1 MKYNEALPIIMLNKQ
16 NDDKLLAIQEIVK
29 ISMFVEMV

>member
-1 MKYNEALPIIMLNKQ
+1 MLKKQ